1 MAVMLSD
8 LLRNLTFNR
17 SAHCTQVSDQCP
29 LGLLFVLIIQENKEQ
44 VINDDREISR
54 NFLTIIFNPLLKV
67 FALLKQ
73 IIYAFIINEIKYSL
87 VCLKR

>member
-1 MAVMLSD
+1 M
-8 LLRNLTFNR
+8 
-17 SAHCTQVSDQCP
+17 P
-29 LGLLFVLIIQENKEQ
+29 LYIGNISGYLNYKIIYQLIFVRFFVLIIQENKEQ

-73 IIYAFIINEIKYSL
+73 IIYAFFINEIKYSL

>member
-1 MAVMLSD
+1 MIEKY
-8 LLRNLTFNR
+8 
-17 SAHCTQVSDQCP
+17 
-29 LGLLFVLIIQENKEQ
+29 LGI
-44 VINDDREISR
+44 
-54 NFLTIIFNPLLKV
+54 FLTIIFNPLLKV

>member
-1 MAVMLSD
+1 MFV
-8 LLRNLTFNR
+8 F
-17 SAHCTQVSDQCP
+17 
-29 LGLLFVLIIQENKEQ
+29 FVLIIQENKEQ

-73 IIYAFIINEIKYSL
+73 IIYAFIINEIRYSL